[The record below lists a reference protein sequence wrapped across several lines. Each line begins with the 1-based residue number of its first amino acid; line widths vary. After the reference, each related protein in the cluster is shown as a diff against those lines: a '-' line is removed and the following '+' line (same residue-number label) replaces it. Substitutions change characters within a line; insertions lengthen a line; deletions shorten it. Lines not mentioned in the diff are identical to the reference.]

1 MADHS
6 KPTTTS
12 LYSAFVTEL
21 DARCDDLALQLDPA
35 LTTATNMITGSIRW
49 TSASNKWQK
58 WDGTTWADLSTGYA
72 IPINGASVA
81 ATTLSASS
89 TVSGAGFSTY
99 LASPPAI
106 GGTTA
111 STVRGTTVTATT
123 QFSGPGTGLTGSAA
137 SLSIGGT
144 ATNSTNAATTDDTT
158 TATNVYPAFVSATSG
173 NNPIKVSS
181 TKMTFVPSTG
191 ILSCTGFTGALNGTI
206 GATTPAAGTFT
217 TVNKL
222 TITAPATSATLTIA
236 NGKTATVNNTLTLA
250 GTDSTTMTFPPASA
264 NVGYLEVPQNIQA
277 AAYTLVLAD
286 SGKHIYHALAAAA
299 ATYTIPANATVAFP
313 IGTAITFV
321 NMATA
326 AVTIAITTDTM
337 NLAGSGTTGSRTLA
351 QYGVATA
358 LKVTATQWI
367 ISGTGLT

>member
-35 LTTATNMITGSIRW
+35 LTTATNLITGSIRW

-58 WDGTTWADLSTGYA
+58 WNGTTWVDLSSGYA

-106 GGTTA
+106 GGTVAAAVT
-111 STVRGTTVTATT
+111 GTTVTAST
-123 QFSGPGTGLTGSAA
+123 QFSGPGTGLSGTAA
-137 SLSIGGT
+137 SLNIGGT
-144 ATNSTNAATTDDTT
+144 AAVSTAATTTDDTT
-158 TATNVYPAFVSATSG
+158 TATAVYPTFVGATSG
-173 NNPIKVSS
+173 SQAIKVASS
-181 TKMTFVPSTG
+181 KMTFVPSTG
-191 ILSCTGFTGALNGTI
+191 ILSATGFAGAFNGTL
-206 GATTPAAGTFT
+206 GATTPAAATVT
-217 TVNKL
+217 TLNKV
-222 TITAPATSATLTIA
+222 TITSPATSATLTIL

-250 GTDSTTMTFPPASA
+250 GTDGTTMTFPPASA
-264 NVGYLEVPQNIQA
+264 TIGYLDVPQNIQA

-286 SGKHIYHALAAAA
+286 AGKHIYHALGAAA
-299 ATYTIPANATVAFP
+299 ATYTIPANASVAFP

-337 NLAGSGTTGSRTLA
+337 NLAGAGTTGSRTLA
-351 QYGVATA
+351 QFGVATA
-358 LKVTATQWI
+358 LKVTATQWL